1 MQVFVKLIEM
11 KRFLILFL
19 FIASLFSTNN
29 FSQVNNFKSYS
40 IEDGMPVS
48 TVLEMIQDSRGYLW
62 LGTQGGGVSRFD
74 GYNFVNFNSE
84 KGLVNNTIRTI
95 LEDSKGNLWFG
106 TDDGISFY
114 DGYLFRTI
122 NENDGLSGTLVLK
135 IYEDKQN
142 NIWAGTDE
150 GLNKIGFVNNYDSVN
165 IKTYSYIDGLSYN
178 LIFDIYEDR
187 YERLWLAFYGGG
199 INILT
204 FSDSAGL
211 QVDKLFR
218 GIIPSDIILSIEE
231 DKEGNLWFGTFDEG
245 VFKIEGFTDSSL
257 GEIKTFN
264 INNGFPDNTIWDIL
278 SDNDGNIWFG
288 TDKAGIVK
296 YDQDQ
301 FRNYSIEQGFPDKQV
316 LCLFQDSEENIWT
329 GTFSS
334 GICRLMGEHFSHYTE
349 EQGLTNN
356 QIYDIDQ
363 DAKGNYWLASH
374 GGGLI
379 KLTFHNDKP
388 FFKSYTVD
396 NGLPDNY
403 INSIYITA
411 DEDIWLAS
419 KENGI
424 ARFDGKKFINYNEE
438 SHLANNYVN
447 CILIDSRGQVWSG
460 TKGGISLLNDKGFF
474 TINEEN
480 WELPHNE
487 VQTII
492 EDKKGNIWVGTLA
505 GLAEFKDNTMTTFD
519 EEEGLYYKEIYAL
532 AEDTH
537 GNIWIGTNGGG
548 LFKYEISSQEEQP
561 IKLIADNSILRS
573 TNIVS
578 LVFQNDSILIVGTNI
593 GFDKLVLDNKGEII
607 SAKNYYK
614 SNGFIGMENNLNSI
628 LKDNKGNIWFG
639 TVKGITCYKPEL
651 EKINTKSPI
660 NHLTELDLLFKEV
673 DWSEYVDSLYPWTL
687 LPRSLR
693 LPHSENHVTFKWTGI
708 SLSNP
713 ENVRYKYMLDP
724 VDKDWSPS
732 RLLPEQTYSGISP
745 GDYSFLVMS
754 ENENG
759 IWNEEP
765 LTFNFTIMPPF
776 YQTWWFIT
784 LMVLVAIIAMIV
796 FIKYRENQLIR
807 EKRILEQKV
816 TERTAEIQRQKTHIE
831 EQKDIIEKK
840 NIDIT
845 DSIRYAKRIQDA
857 ILPADKVL
865 RDNLKDFFIL
875 FLPKDIVS
883 GDFYWVKEKD
893 GLLVIVAADCTG
905 HGVPGAFMSMLG
917 ISFLN
922 EIVEKDNIVSPERIL
937 NNLREDVILSLK
949 QRGVE
954 SESKDGMDIA
964 ICTVDKKT
972 KQVSFAGANNP
983 LYLIRNNE
991 LFETKADRMPVAIHA
1006 KMDDFTKHEIDVIP
1020 GDSLYI
1026 FSDGFADQFGGQ
1038 EGKKFKYKQ
1047 FRQLLLDIQDKD
1059 MKAQGDLLNK
1069 TLTEWRGD
1077 YEQIDDVVIMGFKI

>member
-1 MQVFVKLIEM
+1 M
-11 KRFLILFL
+11 KKALLILMSVV
-19 FIASLFSTNN
+19 FISAPEIS
-29 FSQVNNFKSYS
+29 SQINNFKSYS
-40 IEDGMPVS
+40 IEDGLPVS
-48 TVLEMIQDSRGYLW
+48 TVLTMIQDSRGYLW

-84 KGLVNNTIRTI
+84 KGLANNTIRTI

-114 DGYLFRTI
+114 DGYSFRTI
-122 NENDGLSGTLVLK
+122 NKDDGLSGTLVVK

-165 IKTYSYIDGLSYN
+165 IKTYSYIDGLSDN

-204 FSDSAGL
+204 FSDNAGL

-218 GIIPSDIILSIEE
+218 GTIPSDIILCIEE
-231 DKEGNLWFGTFDEG
+231 DSEGNLWFGTGDEG
-245 VFKIEGFTDSSL
+245 AFKIEGFTGSSL
-257 GEIKTFN
+257 GKIKTFN

-316 LCLFQDSEENIWT
+316 LCLLQDSEKNIWT

-363 DAKGNYWLASH
+363 DAKANYWLASH

-379 KLTFHNDKP
+379 KLTFQNDKP

-396 NGLPDNY
+396 DGLPDNY
-403 INSIYITA
+403 INSIYIT
-411 DEDIWLAS
+411 EDNIIWLAT

-424 ARFDGKKFINYNEE
+424 ARFDGKNIINYTEE
-438 SHLANNYVN
+438 NHLVDNHVN
-447 CILIDSRGQVWSG
+447 CIMVDSRQQVWSG
-460 TKGGISLLNDKGFF
+460 TRGGISLLNDKGFF

-505 GLAEFKDNTMTTFD
+505 GLAKIKDSTMTTFD
-519 EEEGLYYKEIYAL
+519 EEEGLYFKEIYAL
-532 AEDTH
+532 AEDTD

-548 LFKYEISSQEEQP
+548 LFKYEIDSQEEQP

-578 LVFQNDSILIVGTNI
+578 LVFQNDSVLLVGTNV
-593 GFDKLVLDNKGEII
+593 GFDKLVLDKKGEII

-651 EKINTKSPI
+651 EKINTKPPI
-660 NHLTELDLLFKEV
+660 NHLTELDLLFKKVNWNEHA
-673 DWSEYVDSLYPWTL
+673 DSLYPWTL

-693 LPHSENHVTFKWTGI
+693 LPYSENHLTFKWTGI

-713 ENVRYKYMLDP
+713 ENVRYKYKLDP

-759 IWNEEP
+759 IWNKKP
-765 LTFNFTIMPPF
+765 FTFNFTIRPPF

-784 LMVLVAIIAMIV
+784 IMVVMVIIAIITY
-796 FIKYRENQLIR
+796 IKYREKQLVR

-816 TERTAEIQRQKTHIE
+816 NERTVEILKQKTEIE
-831 EQKDIIEKK
+831 NQKDIIEQK

-857 ILPADKVL
+857 ILPSLKVIK
-865 RDNLKDFFIL
+865 DNLKDSFVL
-875 FLPKDIVS
+875 YLPKDIVS
-883 GDFYWVKEKD
+883 GDFYWVKEKNES
-893 GLLVIVAADCTG
+893 LVIVAADCTG

-922 EIVEKDNIVSPERIL
+922 EIVEKDNITSPEKIL
-937 NNLREDVILSLK
+937 NTLRENIVTALR
-949 QRGVE
+949 QRGLE
-954 SESKDGMDIA
+954 TESKDGMDMA
-964 ICTVDKKT
+964 VCAYNKKL
-972 KQVSFAGANNP
+972 KRLSFAGANNP
-983 LYLIRNNE
+983 LYLVRNRE
-991 LFETKADRMPVAIHA
+991 LVQTDGNRMPVAIHI
-1006 KMDDFTKHEIDVIP
+1006 KMEDFTKHDIPIEP

-1026 FSDGFADQFGGQ
+1026 FSDGFVDQFGGP
-1038 EGKKFKYKQ
+1038 EGKKFKNKK
-1047 FRQLLLDIQDKD
+1047 FKQLLVDIQGENMGVQKEI
-1059 MKAQGDLLNK
+1059 LNK
-1069 TLTEWRGD
+1069 TMTEWRGEQ
-1077 YEQIDDVVIMGFKI
+1077 EQIDDIVVLGFKV

>member
-1 MQVFVKLIEM
+1 M
-11 KRFLILFL
+11 KKALLILMSVV
-19 FIASLFSTNN
+19 FISAPEIS
-29 FSQVNNFKSYS
+29 SQINNFKSYS
-40 IEDGMPVS
+40 IEDGLPVS
-48 TVLEMIQDSRGYLW
+48 TVLTMIQDSRGYLW

-74 GYNFVNFNSE
+74 GYNFINFNSE
-84 KGLVNNTIRTI
+84 KGLANNTIRTI

-114 DGYLFRTI
+114 DGYSFRTI
-122 NENDGLSGTLVLK
+122 NKDDGLSGTLVVK

-165 IKTYSYIDGLSYN
+165 IKTYSYIDGLSDN

-204 FSDSAGL
+204 FSDNAGL

-218 GIIPSDIILSIEE
+218 GTIPSDIILCIEE
-231 DKEGNLWFGTFDEG
+231 DSEGNLWFGTGDEG
-245 VFKIEGFTDSSL
+245 AFKIEGFTSSSL
-257 GEIKTFN
+257 GKIKTFN

-316 LCLFQDSEENIWT
+316 LCLLQDSEKNIWT

-363 DAKGNYWLASH
+363 DAKANYWLASH

-379 KLTFHNDKP
+379 KLTFQNDKP

-396 NGLPDNY
+396 DGLPDNY
-403 INSIYITA
+403 INSIYIT
-411 DEDIWLAS
+411 EDNIIWLAT

-424 ARFDGKKFINYNEE
+424 ARFDGKNIINYTEE
-438 SHLANNYVN
+438 NHLVDNHVN
-447 CILIDSRGQVWSG
+447 CIMVDSRQQVWSG
-460 TKGGISLLNDKGFF
+460 TRGGISLLNDKGFF

-492 EDKKGNIWVGTLA
+492 EDKNGNIWVGTLA
-505 GLAEFKDNTMTTFD
+505 GLAKIKDSTMTTFD
-519 EEEGLYYKEIYAL
+519 EEEGLYFKEIYAL
-532 AEDTH
+532 AEDTD

-548 LFKYEISSQEEQP
+548 LFKYEIDSQEEQP

-578 LVFQNDSILIVGTNI
+578 LVFQNDSVLLVGTNV
-593 GFDKLVLDNKGEII
+593 GFDKLVLDKKGEII

-651 EKINTKSPI
+651 EKINTKPPI
-660 NHLTELDLLFKEV
+660 NHLTELDLLFKKVNWNEHA
-673 DWSEYVDSLYPWTL
+673 DSLYPWTL

-693 LPHSENHVTFKWTGI
+693 LPYSENHLTFKWTGI

-713 ENVRYKYMLDP
+713 ENVRYKYKLDP

-759 IWNEEP
+759 IWNKKP
-765 LTFNFTIMPPF
+765 FTFNFTIRPPF

-784 LMVLVAIIAMIV
+784 IMVVMVIIAIITY
-796 FIKYRENQLIR
+796 IKYREKQLVR

-816 TERTAEIQRQKTHIE
+816 NERTVEILKQKTEIE
-831 EQKDIIEKK
+831 NQKDIIEQK

-857 ILPADKVL
+857 ILPSLKVIK
-865 RDNLKDFFIL
+865 DNLKDSFVL
-875 FLPKDIVS
+875 YLPKDIVS
-883 GDFYWVKEKD
+883 GDFYWVKEKNES
-893 GLLVIVAADCTG
+893 LVIVAADCTG

-922 EIVEKDNIVSPERIL
+922 EIVEKDNITSPEKIL
-937 NNLREDVILSLK
+937 NTLRENIVTALR
-949 QRGVE
+949 QRGLE
-954 SESKDGMDIA
+954 TESKDGMDMA
-964 ICTVDKKT
+964 VCAYNKKL
-972 KQVSFAGANNP
+972 KRLSFAGANNP
-983 LYLIRNNE
+983 LYLVRNRE
-991 LFETKADRMPVAIHA
+991 LVQTDGNRMPVAIHI
-1006 KMDDFTKHEIDVIP
+1006 KMEDFTKHDIPIEP

-1026 FSDGFADQFGGQ
+1026 FSDGFVDQFGGP
-1038 EGKKFKYKQ
+1038 EGKKFKNKK
-1047 FRQLLLDIQDKD
+1047 FKQLLVDIQGENMGVQKEI
-1059 MKAQGDLLNK
+1059 LNK
-1069 TLTEWRGD
+1069 TMTEWRGEQ
-1077 YEQIDDVVIMGFKI
+1077 EQIDDIVVLGFKV

>member
-1 MQVFVKLIEM
+1 M
-11 KRFLILFL
+11 KKALLILMSVV
-19 FIASLFSTNN
+19 FISAPEIS
-29 FSQVNNFKSYS
+29 SQINNFKSYS
-40 IEDGMPVS
+40 IEDGLPVS
-48 TVLEMIQDSRGYLW
+48 TVLTMIQDSRGYLW

-74 GYNFVNFNSE
+74 GYNFINFNSE

-122 NENDGLSGTLVLK
+122 NKDDGLSGTLVVK

-165 IKTYSYIDGLSYN
+165 IKTYSYIDGLSDN

-204 FSDSAGL
+204 FSDNAGL

-218 GIIPSDIILSIEE
+218 GTIPSDIILCIEE
-231 DKEGNLWFGTFDEG
+231 DSEGNLWFGTGDEG
-245 VFKIEGFTDSSL
+245 AFKIEGFTSSSL
-257 GEIKTFN
+257 GKIKTFN

-316 LCLFQDSEENIWT
+316 LCLLQDSEKNIWT

-363 DAKGNYWLASH
+363 DAKANYWLASH

-379 KLTFHNDKP
+379 KLTFQNDKP

-396 NGLPDNY
+396 DGLPDNY
-403 INSIYITA
+403 INSIYIT
-411 DEDIWLAS
+411 EDNIIWLAT

-424 ARFDGKKFINYNEE
+424 ARFDGKNIINYTEE
-438 SHLANNYVN
+438 NHLVDNHVN
-447 CILIDSRGQVWSG
+447 CIMVDSRQQVWSG
-460 TKGGISLLNDKGFF
+460 TRGGISLLNDKGFF

-492 EDKKGNIWVGTLA
+492 EDKNGNIWVGTLA
-505 GLAEFKDNTMTTFD
+505 GLAKIKDSTMTTFD
-519 EEEGLYYKEIYAL
+519 EEEGLYFKEIYAL
-532 AEDTH
+532 AEDTD

-548 LFKYEISSQEEQP
+548 LFKYEIDSQEEQP

-578 LVFQNDSILIVGTNI
+578 LVFQNDSVLLVGTNV
-593 GFDKLVLDNKGEII
+593 GFDKLVLDKKGEII

-651 EKINTKSPI
+651 EKINTKPPI
-660 NHLTELDLLFKEV
+660 NHLTELDLLFKKVNWNEHA
-673 DWSEYVDSLYPWTL
+673 DSLYPWTL

-693 LPHSENHVTFKWTGI
+693 LPYSENHLTFKWTGI

-713 ENVRYKYMLDP
+713 ENVRYKYKLDP

-759 IWNEEP
+759 IWNKKP
-765 LTFNFTIMPPF
+765 FTFNFTIRPPF

-784 LMVLVAIIAMIV
+784 IMVVMVIIAIITY
-796 FIKYRENQLIR
+796 IKYREKQLVR

-816 TERTAEIQRQKTHIE
+816 NERTVEILKQKTEIE
-831 EQKDIIEKK
+831 NQKDIIEQK

-857 ILPADKVL
+857 ILPSLKVIK
-865 RDNLKDFFIL
+865 DNLKDSFVL
-875 FLPKDIVS
+875 YLPKDIVS
-883 GDFYWVKEKD
+883 GDFYWVKEKNES
-893 GLLVIVAADCTG
+893 LVIVAADCTG

-922 EIVEKDNIVSPERIL
+922 EIVEKDNITSPEKIL
-937 NNLREDVILSLK
+937 NTLRENIVTALR
-949 QRGVE
+949 QRGLE
-954 SESKDGMDIA
+954 TESKDGMDMA
-964 ICTVDKKT
+964 VCAYNKKL
-972 KQVSFAGANNP
+972 KRLSFAGANNP
-983 LYLIRNNE
+983 LYLVRNRE
-991 LFETKADRMPVAIHA
+991 LVQTDGNRMPVAIHI
-1006 KMDDFTKHEIDVIP
+1006 KMEDFTKHDIPIEP

-1026 FSDGFADQFGGQ
+1026 FSDGFVDQFGGP
-1038 EGKKFKYKQ
+1038 EGKKFKNKK
-1047 FRQLLLDIQDKD
+1047 FKQLLVDIQGENMGVQKEI
-1059 MKAQGDLLNK
+1059 LNK
-1069 TLTEWRGD
+1069 TMTEWRGEQ
-1077 YEQIDDVVIMGFKI
+1077 EQIDDIVVLGFKV

>member
-1 MQVFVKLIEM
+1 M
-11 KRFLILFL
+11 KRALLIFMSVV
-19 FIASLFSTNN
+19 FISAPEIS
-29 FSQVNNFKSYS
+29 SQINNFKSYS

-48 TVLEMIQDSRGYLW
+48 TVLEMIQDSRGYIW

-106 TDDGISFY
+106 TDNGISFY

-122 NENDGLSGTLVLK
+122 NKDDGLSGTQVLK
-135 IYEDKQN
+135 IYEDRQN

-187 YERLWLAFYGGG
+187 YKRLWLAFYGGG

-218 GIIPSDIILSIEE
+218 GTIPSDFILSIEE

-257 GEIKTFN
+257 GRIKTFN
-264 INNGFPDNTIWDIL
+264 LNNGFPDNTVWDIL

-316 LCLFQDSEENIWT
+316 LCLFQDSEKNIWT

-349 EQGLTNN
+349 EQGLTNS
-356 QIYDIDQ
+356 QIYDIEQ

-388 FFKSYTVD
+388 FFKSYTVND
-396 NGLPDNY
+396 GLPGNY

-411 DEDIWLAS
+411 DEDIWLAT

-438 SHLANNYVN
+438 NHLADNYVN
-447 CILIDSRGQVWSG
+447 CIMVDSRQQVWSG
-460 TKGGISLLNDKGFF
+460 TRGGISLLNDKGFF

-480 WELPHNE
+480 WELPNNE

-505 GLAEFKDNTMTTFD
+505 GLAVIKDSVMTTFD
-519 EEEGLYYKEIYAL
+519 EEEGLYYKEIHAL
-532 AEDTH
+532 AEDVY

-548 LFKYEISSQEEQP
+548 LFKYEISSRDEQP

-573 TNIVS
+573 ANIVS
-578 LVFQNDSILIVGTNI
+578 LVFQNDSVLLVGTNI
-593 GFDKLVLDNKGEII
+593 GFDKLMLDKKGEIK

-614 SNGFIGMENNLNSI
+614 SNGFIGMENNLNSV

-651 EKINTKSPI
+651 EKINTKPPI
-660 NHLTELDLLFKEV
+660 NHLTELDLLFREV
-673 DWSEYVDSLYPWTL
+673 DWTEHADSLYPWTL

-693 LPHSENHVTFKWTGI
+693 LPHSENHLTFKWTGI

-713 ENVRYKYMLDP
+713 ENVRYKYKLDP

-732 RLLPEQTYSGISP
+732 RLLTEQTYSGISP

-759 IWNEEP
+759 IWNEKP
-765 LTFNFTIMPPF
+765 LTFNFTIKPPF
-776 YQTWWFIT
+776 YQTWWFISI
-784 LMVLVAIIAMIV
+784 MVVLTIFAIIV
-796 FIKYRENQLIR
+796 YIKYREKQLVR

-816 TERTAEIQRQKTHIE
+816 NERTVEIRKQKTEIE
-831 EQKDIIEKK
+831 NQKDIIEQK

-857 ILPADKVL
+857 ILPSLKVIK
-865 RDNLKDFFIL
+865 DNLKDSFVL
-875 FLPKDIVS
+875 YLPKDIVS
-883 GDFYWVKEKD
+883 GDFYWVKEKNES
-893 GLLVIVAADCTG
+893 LVIVAADCTG

-922 EIVEKDNIVSPERIL
+922 EIVEKDNITSPEEIL
-937 NNLREDVILSLK
+937 NTLRENIVTALR
-949 QRGVE
+949 QRGME
-954 SESKDGMDIA
+954 TESKDGMDMA
-964 ICTVDKKT
+964 ICSYNKKL
-972 KQVSFAGANNP
+972 KRLSFAGANNS
-983 LYLIRNNE
+983 LYLIRNRE
-991 LFETKADRMPVAIHA
+991 LVQTDGNRMPVAIHI
-1006 KMDDFTKHEIDVIP
+1006 KMEDFTKHDIP
-1020 GDSLYI
+1020 IEQGDSLYI
-1026 FSDGFADQFGGQ
+1026 FSDGYVDQFGGP
-1038 EGKKFKYKQ
+1038 EGKKFKNKK
-1047 FRQLLLDIQDKD
+1047 FKQLLVDIQDENMGVQKEI
-1059 MKAQGDLLNK
+1059 LNK
-1069 TLTEWRGD
+1069 TMTEWRGEN
-1077 YEQIDDVVIMGFKI
+1077 EQIDDIVILGFKI

>member
-1 MQVFVKLIEM
+1 M
-11 KRFLILFL
+11 KKALLILISVV
-19 FIASLFSTNN
+19 FISSSEIS
-29 FSQVNNFKSYS
+29 SQVNNFKYYS

-48 TVLEMIQDSRGYLW
+48 TALTMIQDSRGYLW

-74 GYNFVNFNSE
+74 GYIFSNFNNE
-84 KGLVNNTIRTI
+84 KGLANNTVRTI

-106 TDDGISFY
+106 TYDGISFY
-114 DGYLFRTI
+114 DGHLFRTI
-122 NENDGLSGTLVLK
+122 NKDDGLSGTLVVK

-150 GLNKIGFVNNYDSVN
+150 GLNKIQFINNYDSVN

-178 LIFDIYEDR
+178 LIFDIYEDK
-187 YERLWLAFYGGG
+187 YERLWLAFHGGG

-204 FSDSAGL
+204 FSDSSGL
-211 QVDKLFR
+211 RVDKLFR
-218 GIIPSDIILSIEE
+218 GIIPSDIILCIEE
-231 DKEGNLWFGTFDEG
+231 DSEGNLWFGTRDEG
-245 VFKIEGFTDSSL
+245 VFKIEDFTDSSL
-257 GEIKTFN
+257 GKIKTFN
-264 INNGFPDNTIWDIL
+264 INNGFPDNTVWDIL

-316 LCLFQDSEENIWT
+316 LCLFQDSEENIWA

-334 GICRLMGEHFSHYTE
+334 GICRLMGEHFCHYTE
-349 EQGLTNN
+349 EQGLTNS

-379 KLTFHNDKP
+379 NITFYNDKP

-411 DEDIWLAS
+411 DNNIWLAT

-424 ARFDGKKFINYNEE
+424 SKFDGKKFINYTEE
-438 SHLANNYVN
+438 NHLVNNHVN
-447 CILIDSRGQVWSG
+447 CIMVDSREQVWSG
-460 TKGGISLLNDKGFF
+460 TVGGISLLNDKGFF
-474 TINEEN
+474 TINEES
-480 WELPHNE
+480 WELPNNE

-492 EDKKGNIWVGTLA
+492 EDKKGNIWVGTLG
-505 GLAEFKDNTMTTFD
+505 GLAKFEGNTMTTFD
-519 EEEGLYYKEIYAL
+519 EEEGLYYKGIYAL
-532 AEDTH
+532 AEDAH
-537 GNIWIGTNGGG
+537 GNIWIGTDGGG
-548 LFKYEISSQEEQP
+548 LFKYETDSQEEKP

-578 LVFQNDSILIVGTNI
+578 LVFQNDSVLLVGTNV
-593 GFDKLVLDNKGEII
+593 GFDKLVLDKKGEII

-651 EKINTKSPI
+651 EKINTKPPI
-660 NHLTELDLLFKEV
+660 NHLTELDLLFKNV
-673 DWSEYVDSLYPWTL
+673 DWTERADSLYPWNS
-687 LPRSLR
+687 LPQSLR
-693 LPHSENHVTFKWTGI
+693 LPHSENHLTFKWTGI

-713 ENVRYKYMLDP
+713 ENVRYKYKLDP
-724 VDKDWSPS
+724 VDKDWSPP
-732 RLLPEQTYSGISP
+732 RLFPEQTYSGIRP
-745 GDYSFLVMS
+745 GDYSFMVIS

-765 LTFNFTIMPPF
+765 LTFDFTIKPPF
-776 YQTWWFIT
+776 YQTWWFISI
-784 LMVLVAIIAMIV
+784 MVVLVIIAIIAY
-796 FIKYRENQLIR
+796 IKYREKQLIR

-816 TERTAEIQRQKTHIE
+816 NERTIEIRKQKTEIE
-831 EQKDIIEKK
+831 NQKDIIEQK

-845 DSIRYAKRIQDA
+845 DSIKYAKRIQDA
-857 ILPADKVL
+857 ILPSLQVIK
-865 RDNLKDFFIL
+865 DNLKDSFVL
-875 FLPKDIVS
+875 YLPKDIVS
-883 GDFYWVKEKD
+883 GDFYWVKEKNES
-893 GLLVIVAADCTG
+893 LVIIAADCTG

-922 EIVEKDNIVSPERIL
+922 EIVENDNITSPEKIL
-937 NNLREDVILSLK
+937 NSLRENVITALR
-949 QRGVE
+949 QRGLE
-954 SESKDGMDIA
+954 TESKDGMDMA
-964 ICTVDKKT
+964 VCSYNRKLKRL
-972 KQVSFAGANNP
+972 SFAGANNP
-983 LYLIRNNE
+983 LYIVRNKELIQTRGN
-991 LFETKADRMPVAIHA
+991 RMPVAIHI
-1006 KMDDFTKHEIDVIP
+1006 KMDDFTKYDIP
-1020 GDSLYI
+1020 IETGDSLYM
-1026 FSDGFADQFGGQ
+1026 FSDGYADQFGGPK
-1038 EGKKFKYKQ
+1038 GKKFKNKK
-1047 FRQLLLDIQDKD
+1047 FKQLLVDIQDENMITQKEI
-1059 MKAQGDLLNK
+1059 LNK
-1069 TLTEWRGD
+1069 TITEWRGEL
-1077 YEQIDDVVIMGFKI
+1077 EQIDDIVVLGFKV